1 MNAQFRGAQLAVL
14 LGIVAFP
21 AAAGASSPPPPEPN
35 APAGSDA
42 AVLTASPDL
51 ELEEA
56 PSTVDAKQPDSTSST
71 GRPRF
76 PRLVLAGGPFIGP
89 HAIGS
94 EECRA
99 EARTCEKHG
108 SFFGLGLQIEI
119 RGRLYKP
126 LYVHARGFIAKNVS
140 PADRV
145 YRGVGGGSV
154 GLGAYGRRV
163 FGRAELIVLSAYGD
177 NSFTPPFHDSATGR
191 DTWGHTAGLISAGFR
206 QPIRQ
211 RLAAELW
218 AGAMIG
224 PRSERTAPGTEPD
237 RRVLPTFMLGLNVAF
252 DAWP

>member
-1 MNAQFRGAQLAVL
+1 MSALLCGGPLVIL
-14 LGIVAFP
+14 LGIAALP
-21 AAAGASSPPPPEPN
+21 AAADAASPAAPESN
-35 APAGSDA
+35 APTDSGPADLA
-42 AVLTASPDL
+42 ASPDL
-51 ELEEA
+51 A
-56 PSTVDAKQPDSTSST
+56 PAEPDTT
-71 GRPRF
+71 PANDRARF

-99 EARTCEKHG
+99 EARTCEKQG
-108 SFFGLGLQIEI
+108 SFFGLGLQIEV

-177 NSFTPPFHDSATGR
+177 NSFTPPFLDAATGR

-206 QPIRQ
+206 QPIAHRF
-211 RLAAELW
+211 AAELW

-224 PRSERTAPGTEPD
+224 PKSERTAPGTEPD
-237 RRVLPTFMLGLNVAF
+237 QRVLPTFMLGLNIAF